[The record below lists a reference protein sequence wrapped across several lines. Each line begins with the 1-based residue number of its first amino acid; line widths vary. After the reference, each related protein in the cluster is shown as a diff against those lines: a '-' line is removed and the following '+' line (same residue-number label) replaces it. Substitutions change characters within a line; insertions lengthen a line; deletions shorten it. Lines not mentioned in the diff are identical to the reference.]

1 MMFNKQ
7 RLTYLALTIILFLL
21 AACSTGTGTDTDG
34 TVTTDVPPDAVMA
47 AQTWVAQQLGEAVEQ
62 VELVSIEQM
71 EWTDS
76 CLGLGQANESCAQVI
91 TPGWR
96 AVFMVNGEE
105 FEVRTDETGTV
116 IRSAQIV
123 PAE

>member
-1 MMFNKQ
+1 MKLMKQ
-7 RLTYLALTIILFLL
+7 RLTWLILVALGLFA
-21 AACSTGTGTDTDG
+21 AACTTPANE
-34 TVTTDVPPDAVMA
+34 TVETMVPEVPAAAVLE
-47 AQTWVAQQLGEAVEQ
+47 AQNWVATQLNTAVEQ
-62 VELVSIEQM
+62 VELISVEQT

-96 AVFMVNGEE
+96 AVFVVNGQEY
-105 FEVRTDETGTV
+105 EVRTDETGSV

-123 PAE
+123 TEP